1 MAHMRGFLSLA
12 RVTSGSVPA
21 FFLVPMSVLALST
34 FCLAGDG
41 EHPLYRQ
48 PEGPQWLWGD
58 DVLIWDMSDS
68 SPYMGQ
74 GYTYCDMVV
83 TDDDVIYATAFCD
96 GGVESDTIGIFYSL
110 DFGASWQEVTKGTTG
125 GWTVMDPEVLVTDD
139 YILVF
144 HVKHPPSPG
153 RGRAS
158 VARVDRSTHS
168 WEATYNI
175 GWLSAPGADTCVSI
189 SAAYDPASGDVWAF
203 VDDYVA
209 SDPKQL
215 FMTVS
220 SDQGATWSPMELV
233 AENVLRHSADVGPG
247 SICYLVYQHETTGT
261 LSSMA
266 FLPGDVHEAEIGPAA
281 YLAAPVVAT
290 EWAGDQLV
298 GVAYHDGSGAVRVST
313 SSDSCKTWQAGF
325 QVGAGVYPFLDV
337 RVGSCLAS
345 CAFRS
350 SSTGKVSV
358 VTASDIEALQG
369 SSPASVSDYVTWLGA
384 IPVTRQLGLLGQAN
398 LLYLGNGR
406 SDLYYDYTGNP
417 GGIEGES
424 GGAPGPAVITVSPN
438 PSCSGSS
445 LSFDFRLSQPMEV
458 ALRVYDLRGCLVET
472 VFSGTAS
479 HEEVV
484 WSRDIPAGLYL
495 AVLESA
501 QGTRLGGVRLVR
513 I

>member
-1 MAHMRGFLSLA
+1 M
-12 RVTSGSVPA
+12 
-21 FFLVPMSVLALST
+21 
-34 FCLAGDG
+34 CLAGAG
-41 EHPLYRQ
+41 EHRLELR

-83 TDDDVIYATAFCD
+83 TDDDVIYATTFCD

-110 DFGASWQEVTKGTTG
+110 DSGMSWQEVTKGTTG
-125 GWTVMDPEVLVTDD
+125 IWTVMDPEVLVTDD

-144 HVKHPPSPG
+144 HVKRPLNPG

-158 VARVDRSTHS
+158 VARINRLTHS

-203 VDDYVA
+203 VDDYVDD
-209 SDPKQL
+209 DPKQL

-220 SDQGATWSPMELV
+220 SDQGETWSPMELV

-261 LSSMA
+261 LNSIA
-266 FLPGDVHEAEIGPAA
+266 FLPGDQYESEIGPAA
-281 YLAAPVVAT
+281 YLAAPVVAA
-290 EWAGDQLV
+290 EWSGDLLV
-298 GVAYHDGSGAVRVST
+298 GVAYHDGSGGVRIST
-313 SSDSCKTWQAGF
+313 SSDSCQTWQAGF

-337 RVGSCLAS
+337 RVGSSLAS
-345 CAFRS
+345 CAFRN
-350 SSTGKVSV
+350 SSTGNVSV
-358 VTASDIEALQG
+358 VTASGIEALQ
-369 SSPASVSDYVTWLGA
+369 SSTPVPVSDYVTWLGA
-384 IPVTRQLGLLGQAN
+384 IPVTRQLGFLGQAS

-406 SDLYYDYTGNP
+406 SDLYFDYSGNP
-417 GGIEGES
+417 GGVEGES
-424 GGAPGPAVITVSPN
+424 GSGPMPAAVSVSPN
-438 PSCSGSS
+438 PSCGGSS
-445 LSFDFRLSQPMEV
+445 LTFGFGLPQPMEV
-458 ALRVYDLRGCLVET
+458 TLRVYDLRGSLVET
-472 VFSGTAS
+472 VFSGTAYD
-479 HEEVV
+479 EEVV
-484 WSRDIPAGLYL
+484 WSCDIPAGTYL

-501 QGTRLGGVRLVR
+501 QGVRIGGVRLVR